1 MKGKNILVTLLAMLL
16 LGVGLGYGWCYYHV
30 NKHGVIVHVSKY
42 EIDGK
47 VFTIVDY
54 VKEK

>member
-1 MKGKNILVTLLAMLL
+1 MKGKNILVTLLAVLL